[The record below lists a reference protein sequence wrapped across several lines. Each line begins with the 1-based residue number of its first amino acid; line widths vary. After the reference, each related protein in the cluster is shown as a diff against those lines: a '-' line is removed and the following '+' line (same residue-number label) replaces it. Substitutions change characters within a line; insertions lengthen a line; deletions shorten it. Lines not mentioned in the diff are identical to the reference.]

1 MPGLVAGCRL
11 GVSLVPRSPDFP
23 SLGTKSGCPNPA
35 GPSRST
41 STWGLRG
48 PAGRSGWQFM
58 VCGTSS
64 LPTHDLSRR
73 CFPWK
78 AAPTWNPLPGRQAAF
93 PQVLAEFTG
102 RRGGA
107 ERGVETS
114 WEGALSIRNDKWI
127 SSAPGLSPST
137 FRCAEALQFHGA
149 LKFLCA
155 EGKGPAW
162 LSSDPIQ
169 TRSVS
174 EAAEGL
180 RETQRQGDAEM
191 GGERQGVATEAET
204 D

>member
-11 GVSLVPRSPDFP
+11 GVSLVPRPPDLPSP
-23 SLGTKSGCPNPA
+23 GTKSGCPNPA

-64 LPTHDLSRR
+64 LPTRDLSRR

-78 AAPTWNPLPGRQAAF
+78 AAPMWNPLPGRQAAL

-107 ERGVETS
+107 ERG
-114 WEGALSIRNDKWI
+114 WR
-127 SSAPGLSPST
+127 PP
-137 FRCAEALQFHGA
+137 
-149 LKFLCA
+149 
-155 EGKGPAW
+155 GKGPFPSEMTNGFPQLQASAPAHSGVQRPC
-162 LSSDPIQ
+162 SSMGRWSSCVLGVRGRAGSPLIPPRPAQ
-169 TRSVS
+169 SQ
-174 EAAEGL
+174 GL
-180 RETQRQGDAEM
+180 QRA
-191 GGERQGVATEAET
+191 
-204 D
+204 